1 MPVEDPTF
9 GCGTFLPGMG
19 PGNFSDF
26 DGGGTIDGGGGDDPD
41 DPIDDG
47 PGDLD
52 DVIIDD
58 DTGIVH
64 PPPGPIQP
72 RFETTYWICTQIN
85 QIKKECVSLTQDSDL
100 APPAN
105 SFLSQADCELIC
117 DDPGTPF
124 TGGGGAPRPQPP
136 GPRRPSTPGVAP
148 PGPGGGATCK
158 CTVTSHFIG
167 PSIAVNGICTR
178 QVIRF
183 KTCVPLGAAESNHR
197 EEVAA
202 YVNDGWQL
210 QGSQPAGPVGC
221 VCGSNDCTNVYQTLI
236 KACPDDLDSTPR
248 GGGAGGA
255 FGAPPKDDQPGGPT
269 TPGEDPPGPGGG
281 VGGGTP
287 GGTAKGPTTPG
298 AGPPGPGGGVP
309 GGTPGGTAKG
319 PTTPGAGPP
328 GPGGG
333 TRITFGGGTDKSQDY
348 DGGGPGDGGGGGGV
362 AIDGTLDGRVFD
374 TGGGGPGG
382 GTRITFGGGADKG
395 TVFDGVGGGPPGGG
409 GFTGGTGTGIIFDG
423 VGGGGPTIDG
433 TLDGSVFDTDG
444 GNGGGGGGG
453 ASSAPG
459 KEGEG
464 GFSDPYAGEG
474 FNPAG
479 EGVTSR
485 HQESSRSII
494 SKTIQAK
501 EIDLNDPAIIATILR
516 KKPSGIED
524 PEIAFNTTPPR
535 PTIVPNSKNTNLFKD
550 RINSN
555 VEYVLSNRK
564 LRGNWDSTRSA
575 GVTPTTVY
583 SSLKPEVQR
592 ILGEI
597 RNYDGTLLSKNQIFS
612 MLGTR
617 ILDGTISR
625 VTLKYL
631 QNFAESSKKRVP
643 TVIKRSSN
651 SKVNEVAALALVDRN
666 KFTLDPAKA
675 EGVMKNILPNWKTLA
690 SDIDKYIEVSV
701 GGDIRKYYVK
711 DDDTFVDRSTLGI
724 SDGDYFDVKVGSETN
739 RLYAKSEKDHAFILP
754 EVTRQKAISLLGGN
768 PGRTLEVRASILS
781 GIEFNYSL
789 SAPRQDFYVL
799 SCVLS
804 SIDTKP
810 SQGGSFLLK
819 DTTAQYALAETK
831 TPDGIREVNEYIKY
845 KANHR
850 VFMLDDEDIMLDYI
864 TATSSLTLKQTDIL
878 FDSPKENKTIPL
890 LTRQIPW
897 YIMVYPTNRSDLNI
911 FNSKSKIISLEAS
924 GEVGRSLSCRTTIVP
939 EFSKQQTN
947 KFVRIRTDGKTAVDV
962 YGNPNTQTRIT
973 QIMPTDKVFK
983 TAYKER
989 ETLVSAEQY
998 KPSRKKTGLRLLKE
1012 IITEL
1017 DSNYLLGLN
1026 GIGKSLTEFDVFSRL
1041 TLQQFNL
1048 LSRLES
1054 FSIVK
1059 ASIRNGIIA
1068 NVKVVPPINRADTRV
1083 SFQKTQLVRRRE
1095 GASADTFTPVK
1106 GTKSAETIIP
1116 PTTTGD
1122 SSFGPVT
1129 R

>member
-1 MPVEDPTF
+1 M
-9 GCGTFLPGMG
+9 
-19 PGNFSDF
+19 
-26 DGGGTIDGGGGDDPD
+26 
-41 DPIDDG
+41 
-47 PGDLD
+47 
-52 DVIIDD
+52 
-58 DTGIVH
+58 
-64 PPPGPIQP
+64 
-72 RFETTYWICTQIN
+72 
-85 QIKKECVSLTQDSDL
+85 
-100 APPAN
+100 
-105 SFLSQADCELIC
+105 
-117 DDPGTPF
+117 
-124 TGGGGAPRPQPP
+124 
-136 GPRRPSTPGVAP
+136 
-148 PGPGGGATCK
+148 
-158 CTVTSHFIG
+158 
-167 PSIAVNGICTR
+167 
-178 QVIRF
+178 
-183 KTCVPLGAAESNHR
+183 
-197 EEVAA
+197 
-202 YVNDGWQL
+202 
-210 QGSQPAGPVGC
+210 
-221 VCGSNDCTNVYQTLI
+221 
-236 KACPDDLDSTPR
+236 
-248 GGGAGGA
+248 
-255 FGAPPKDDQPGGPT
+255 
-269 TPGEDPPGPGGG
+269 
-281 VGGGTP
+281 
-287 GGTAKGPTTPG
+287 
-298 AGPPGPGGGVP
+298 
-309 GGTPGGTAKG
+309 
-319 PTTPGAGPP
+319 
-328 GPGGG
+328 
-333 TRITFGGGTDKSQDY
+333 
-348 DGGGPGDGGGGGGV
+348 
-362 AIDGTLDGRVFD
+362 
-374 TGGGGPGG
+374 
-382 GTRITFGGGADKG
+382 
-395 TVFDGVGGGPPGGG
+395 
-409 GFTGGTGTGIIFDG
+409 
-423 VGGGGPTIDG
+423 
-433 TLDGSVFDTDG
+433 
-444 GNGGGGGGG
+444 
-453 ASSAPG
+453 
-459 KEGEG
+459 
-464 GFSDPYAGEG
+464 
-474 FNPAG
+474 
-479 EGVTSR
+479 
-485 HQESSRSII
+485 
-494 SKTIQAK
+494 
-501 EIDLNDPAIIATILR
+501 
-516 KKPSGIED
+516 
-524 PEIAFNTTPPR
+524 
-535 PTIVPNSKNTNLFKD
+535 
-550 RINSN
+550 
-555 VEYVLSNRK
+555 
-564 LRGNWDSTRSA
+564 
-575 GVTPTTVY
+575 
-583 SSLKPEVQR
+583 
-592 ILGEI
+592 
-597 RNYDGTLLSKNQIFS
+597 
-612 MLGTR
+612 
-617 ILDGTISR
+617 
-625 VTLKYL
+625 
-631 QNFAESSKKRVP
+631 
-643 TVIKRSSN
+643 
-651 SKVNEVAALALVDRN
+651 
-666 KFTLDPAKA
+666 
-675 EGVMKNILPNWKTLA
+675 
-690 SDIDKYIEVSV
+690 SV
-701 GGDIRKYYVK
+701 GGEVRKYYVK

-781 GIEFNYSL
+781 GIEFDYSL

-831 TPDGIREVNEYIKY
+831 TPEGIREVNEYIKY